1 MTRLFSIYQ
10 RVIVSILGVLA
21 CSFSLMAGMTF
32 LGIADAAPVSK
43 VSQYVL
49 DQSHTQVIFRV
60 SHLGFSYVTG
70 FFTRVNGEIAI
81 NDENPSESK
90 VTIVIATDSV
100 NTHFADRDDHLR
112 KPDFFD
118 AKKYPEIV
126 FTSSKISKQNG
137 NIYSV
142 EGTLNLHG
150 KVKPIKF
157 PFTRLKTGPDM
168 KGQTRTGGFANF
180 VIKRSDFGMNYMNGP
195 DKIGDEVE
203 MTINLEA
210 VLK

>member
-1 MTRLFSIYQ
+1 MTRLFSISQ
-10 RVIVSILGVLA
+10 RRIVPFLGVVA
-21 CSFSLMAGMTF
+21 CCFSFFGGMTLF
-32 LGIADAAPVSK
+32 GIADAAPDSK

-70 FFTRVNGEIAI
+70 FFTQVNGEIAI
-81 NDENPSESK
+81 SDENPSESK
-90 VTIVIATDSV
+90 VKIVIATDSV

-126 FTSSKISKQNG
+126 FTSTKISKQNG

-142 EGTLNLHG
+142 EGNLSLHG

-168 KGQTRTGGFANF
+168 KGQTRTGGFASF
-180 VIKRSDFGMNYMNGP
+180 VIKRSEFGMNYMNGP

>member
-1 MTRLFSIYQ
+1 MTRLFSIDQ
-10 RVIVSILGVLA
+10 RVIVPFLGVLA
-21 CSFSLMAGMTF
+21 WCFSVIAGIGF
-32 LGIADAAPVSK
+32 FGIADAAPTSK
-43 VSQYVL
+43 LNQYVL
-49 DQSHTQVIFRV
+49 DQTHTQVMFRV
-60 SHLGFSYVTG
+60 SHLGFSYVNG
-70 FFTRVNGEIAI
+70 FFTNINGEIAI
-81 NDENPSESK
+81 NDENPAESK

-100 NTHFADRDDHLR
+100 NTHLADRDDHLR

-126 FTSSKISKQNG
+126 FTTSKISKQNG

-142 EGTLNLHG
+142 EGNLNLHG

-168 KGQTRTGGFANF
+168 KGKTRTGGFANF

-203 MTINLEA
+203 ITINLEA

>member
-21 CSFSLMAGMTF
+21 CCFSLIGGMRF
-32 LGIADAAPVSK
+32 FGIADAAPGSK
-43 VSQYVL
+43 LSQYVL

>member
-1 MTRLFSIYQ
+1 MTGLFSIPQ
-10 RVIVSILGVLA
+10 RVIVPFLGLVA
-21 CSFSLMAGMTF
+21 CCFSFIGGMTF
-32 LGIADAAPVSK
+32 FGIADAAPDSK
-43 VSQYVL
+43 VNQYIL

-70 FFTRVNGEIAI
+70 FFTQVNGEIAI
-81 NDENPSESK
+81 NEENQNESK
-90 VTIVIATDSV
+90 VKIVIATDSV
-100 NTHFADRDDHLR
+100 NTLFADRDEHLR

-126 FTSSKISKQNG
+126 FTSTKISKQNG
-137 NIYSV
+137 NVYSI
-142 EGTLNLHG
+142 EGNLSLHG

-168 KGQTRTGGFANF
+168 KGRTRTGGFASF
-180 VIKRSDFGMNYMNGP
+180 VIKRSEFGMNYMNGP

-203 MTINLEA
+203 MTVNLEA